1 MSPPADIASVIA
13 AVQAALQRQ
22 DTPGA
27 LALLAE
33 AEAARPTDVQ
43 LKLQRA
49 LVHRIAGA
57 LPLAVEALDEALALD
72 PYDFTALLSKAALVE
87 RLAGERAAAKIYRNA
102 LDIAPPAE
110 HLLPPGLQSA
120 LTRAREVVD
129 RTSRALEAHLTA
141 SVKGRSGDMSAD
153 ARRRFDEALQ
163 VFAGRTRVYVHQ
175 PLLMHYPKLPAF
187 EFYDRTYF
195 PWFDRL
201 EAATGTIQAELAAV
215 LADPRTEM
223 APYIAYPAGAPVNQ
237 WGELNHSP
245 RWSSYF
251 LWKDGVRQDGACAR
265 CPQTAALLASLPL
278 ADQPQFAPTAM
289 FSALAPRTHIPA
301 HTGSTNA
308 RLLVHLPLVLPGPA
322 RFRVGN
328 ETRSWR
334 IGEAWAFDDT
344 IEHEA
349 WNDADA
355 LRTILIFDVWNP
367 LLEPAERTAITAMMT
382 ARKAFY
388 GD

>member
-1 MSPPADIASVIA
+1 MSAPADITSVIA
-13 AVQAALQRQ
+13 AVQAALQRHE
-22 DTPGA
+22 TAGA
-27 LALLAE
+27 LALLAQ

-49 LVHRIAGA
+49 LVHRIAGT

-87 RLAGERAAAKIYRNA
+87 RLAGERAAAKIYRSA

-110 HLLPPGLQSA
+110 HLLPAGLQSA
-120 LTRAREVVD
+120 LGRAREVVD

-141 SVKGRSGDMSAD
+141 SVEGRRGDLSAE

-163 VFAGRTRVYVHQ
+163 VFAGRARVYVHQ

-187 EFYDRTYF
+187 EFYDRGYF
-195 PWFDRL
+195 PWFDQL
-201 EAATGTIQAELAAV
+201 EAATATIQGELSAV
-215 LADPRTEM
+215 LADPGAEM
-223 APYIAYPAGAPVNQ
+223 APYIAYPPGAPVNQ

-251 LWKDGVRQDGACAR
+251 LWKDGARQDRACDR
-265 CPQTAALLASLPL
+265 CPRTAALLAALPL
-278 ADQPQFAPTAM
+278 ADQPGFAPTAM
-289 FSALAPRTHIPA
+289 FSALAPRTHIPP

-322 RFRVGN
+322 RFRVGS

-349 WNDADA
+349 WNDADE

-367 LLEPAERTAITAMMT
+367 LLEPAERALVTAMMT

-388 GD
+388 ES